1 MTGLG
6 FDADTVGDQTSLE
19 ALWQSDARWKGKV
32 WLLNEMRDTIGL
44 TLLKLGK
51 DPGAATNADCDAA
64 IAEIKKAVDGGVVR
78 SFLGNDYKEGLI
90 KGDLVL
96 GTAWSGDVI
105 QAQLEKASL
114 KFNIPSEGGMI
125 WTDNMLI
132 PKGAVHKYTAEL
144 MIDYVYDP
152 VIAAQIAAYVQYV
165 SPVKGAKEAIAK
177 NADTAVA
184 ALADNPLMFP
194 DAATL
199 AKTHIFKALSADEDT
214 YFNDQFSTLQGN

>member
-1 MTGLG
+1 
-6 FDADTVGDQTSLE
+6 
-19 ALWQSDARWKGKV
+19 
-32 WLLNEMRDTIGL
+32 MRDTIGL

-51 DPGAATNADCDAA
+51 DPGTATNDDCDAA
-64 IAEIKKAVDGGVVR
+64 IAEIKKTVDSGVVR

-132 PKGAVHKYTAEL
+132 PKGAAHKYTAEL

-152 VIAAQIAAYVQYV
+152 EIAAQIAAYVQYV

-177 NADTAVA
+177 NRGQGRGR
-184 ALADNPLMFP
+184 PGQQ
-194 DAATL
+194 
-199 AKTHIFKALSADEDT
+199 SADVPGCRDAGEDPH
-214 YFNDQFSTLQGN
+214 LQGAQRGRGQVLQQPVLHSAGELSRVHRGARQPIRPAARPPASSRSMLGGRR